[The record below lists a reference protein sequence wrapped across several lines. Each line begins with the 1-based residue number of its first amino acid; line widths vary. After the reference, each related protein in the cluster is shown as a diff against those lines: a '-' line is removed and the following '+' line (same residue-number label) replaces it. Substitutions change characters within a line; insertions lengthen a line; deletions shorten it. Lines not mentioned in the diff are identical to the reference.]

1 MQTVSDRRTRLLD
14 HRWWSSPHPR
24 TAPARWQQ
32 AYPDSSGVHT
42 PTHAIWLSQI
52 ERYFSIVQRKVLTL
66 LDLRIASQVGK
77 SICQFQER
85 YHRTTKPFRWKFT
98 RPNVQDRLQ
107 ALADTRSENL

>member
-66 LDLRIASQVGK
+66 LDLRIAS
-77 SICQFQER
+77 
-85 YHRTTKPFRWKFT
+85 
-98 RPNVQDRLQ
+98 
-107 ALADTRSENL
+107 